1 MVNSNLTKKFEL
13 YIFIVSI
20 YVTHFLIRYTTISGI
35 FKPKSQMDIVDS
47 YNKSYYSLVS
57 THNTIN
63 IEFELRIANFDYF
76 KFIDVVN
83 RLNNLS
89 ESTSDEL
96 NGPARRGETIKQ
108 YKPCEIEN
116 TMNAIIEEPIELKPS
131 NTKLKD
137 ASLIMTMKFDMQG
150 RKTQYGNGEYKSYS
164 RKWRIG
170 RSNEI
175 LNPLFKY
182 SINVSGEQ
190 VINTD
195 IKPDS
200 NSLIRIKCR
209 LSYYIEIVSAQNSR
223 KWRIDLTITKQFQA
237 FNSTDISLYINKM
250 FKHDEPMTPNN
261 FMKLLKLDDTDTRQ
275 LYNYELEIE
284 YMNPDNVLNNN
295 HSLSASDI
303 TDIVKF
309 ISSITQSNVLSDTKY
324 QSVIYDIAKHIVT
337 NPDKL
342 KRFKHDLGIKQ
353 LLPGV
358 IPLTANTYKDIY
370 PPTGY
375 YLLDKADGIRSV
387 LIINDT
393 FMYLISDKMIEF
405 ELPKKY
411 NTTIVDGEFIGNT
424 LYIFDVIMC
433 DGEDLTKF
441 GYEIRNDSIEACVNI
456 FEAINTKKTLT
467 INVAAKPR
475 VYITDFKPDDLK
487 RQFNDPVLQNRPY
500 ETDGLIMVKPDNNY
514 MMTITYKWKSAKN
527 NTIDFLIKK
536 VQQHLVDEL
545 PEQLRPKSD
554 FVLYYLFVGINNN
567 MFNKLG
573 LHKVDGYDEIF
584 KSDGYRTT
592 DKYFPIQFSISD
604 SPFAYFYYCPK
615 ELDSKGYSGKYVEMR
630 CSGGC
635 TAAGN
640 LGMPNW
646 DFVKVRD
653 DRAREKSNYFGNDY
667 KTAEINW
674 TNYLA
679 PFKKEQLWNGP
690 VGGYFMTVK
699 NKLYKDQTAFTS
711 FVKSQ
716 RINTMTNYNWVVD
729 AAIGKGQDFL
739 RYVNANIRHLVGI
752 DIDQIALTEL
762 IRRKLQNAGTVIREY
777 NNPLTLFILNADL
790 SKDYKEI
797 ANKITSI
804 EGYPAA
810 GANAMVINLAI
821 HYMCDTTDHIT
832 NFVKLCANLVASG
845 GKMVITAMFG
855 ELVHKLLIDNN
866 IETGKAWSKYQDG
879 VLKYSIRKDYNAKEM
894 VDVGQ
899 AIGVLLPFSVGDY
912 YTESLVNTDYIIAL
926 YAEYGFDLVEKVP
939 FSKYFRIYETHSQSR
954 FRQLTSDDL
963 EFLSL
968 YGEIIL
974 KKR

>member
-1 MVNSNLTKKFEL
+1 
-13 YIFIVSI
+13 
-20 YVTHFLIRYTTISGI
+20 
-35 FKPKSQMDIVDS
+35 MDIIDS
-47 YNKSYYSLVS
+47 YNKSYYSLAS

-83 RLNNLS
+83 RLNTLS
-89 ESTSDEL
+89 DT
-96 NGPARRGETIKQ
+96 ETISQ
-108 YKPCEIEN
+108 YKPCELEN
-116 TMNAIIEEPIELKPS
+116 TMNALIEEPIELKPS

-137 ASLIMTMKFDMQG
+137 ASLIMTMKFDMHG
-150 RKTQYGNGEYKSYS
+150 RKMQYSNGDYKIYS
-164 RKWRIG
+164 RKWRIN

-182 SINVSGEQ
+182 STNVSGEQ
-190 VINTD
+190 VINAD

-209 LSYYIEIVSAQNSR
+209 LSYYIEIKQQTSR
-223 KWRIDLTITKQFQA
+223 RWRIDLTITKQFQA
-237 FNSTDISLYINKM
+237 FNSTDISMYIQKM

-275 LYNYELEIE
+275 LYNYELEVE
-284 YMNPDNVLNNN
+284 YMNPDRVTDNS
-295 HSLSASDI
+295 HSLSTSDI

-309 ISSITQSNVLSDTKY
+309 ISSITQSKVLSDTKY
-324 QSVIYDIAKHIVT
+324 QSVIYEIAKHIIT

-353 LLPGV
+353 LLPNV

-370 PPTGY
+370 PPTNY

-387 LIINDT
+387 LIINEN
-393 FMYLISDKMIEF
+393 FMYLISDKLIEF
-405 ELPKKY
+405 ELSKKY
-411 NTTIVDGEFIGNT
+411 NTTIVDGEFIDNT
-424 LYIFDVIMC
+424 LYIFDVVIC

-456 FEAINTKKTLT
+456 FDT
-467 INVAAKPR
+467 ISRSHSNVTIKAAAKPR

-487 RQFNDPVLQNRPY
+487 RQFNDPILKDRPY

-527 NTIDFLIKK
+527 NTIDFLVKK
-536 VQQHLVDEL
+536 VPQHLVDDL

-554 FVLYYLFVGINNN
+554 FVLYYLFVGISNN

-584 KSDGYRTT
+584 KSDGYKTT

-604 SPFAYFYYCPK
+604 SPFAYFYYCPVK
-615 ELDSKGYSGKYVEMR
+615 LDNELSGKYVEMR
-630 CSGGC
+630 CGGGC
-635 TAAGN
+635 AAAGN
-640 LGMPNW
+640 LGIPDW
-646 DFVKVRD
+646 EFVKVRD

-716 RINTMTNYNWVVD
+716 RINTMTNYNWIVD

-762 IRRKLQNAGTVIREY
+762 IRRKLQNAGTLIREY

-790 SKDYKEI
+790 SKDYTEI
-797 ANKITSI
+797 AKKITNI
-804 EGYPAA
+804 EGFPVN

-821 HYMCDTTDHIT
+821 HYMCDTYDHIT
-832 NFVKLCANLVASG
+832 NFVKLCETLVAPG
-845 GKMVITAMFG
+845 GMMVITAMFG
-855 ELVHKLLIDNN
+855 DLVHKLLMDNGGN
-866 IETGKAWSKYQDG
+866 TWSKYQDG
-879 VLKYSIRKDYNAKEM
+879 VLKYSIRKDYTAKEM

-899 AIGVLLPFSVGDY
+899 SIGVLLPFSVGDY
-912 YTESLVNTDYIIAL
+912 YVESLVNTDYLISL
-926 YAEYGFDLVEKVP
+926 YDKHGFDLVEKVP
-939 FSKYFRIYETHSQSR
+939 FSKYFKIYETHSQSR
-954 FRQLTSDDL
+954 FRQLTPDDL

>member
-1 MVNSNLTKKFEL
+1 MEIL
-13 YIFIVSI
+13 
-20 YVTHFLIRYTTISGI
+20 
-35 FKPKSQMDIVDS
+35 DS
-47 YNKSYYSLVS
+47 YNKSYYSLAS

-63 IEFELRIANFDYF
+63 IEFELRITNFDYF

-83 RLNNLS
+83 QLNNFKDTV
-89 ESTSDEL
+89 TSD
-96 NGPARRGETIKQ
+96 GGIKQ
-108 YKPCEIEN
+108 YQVCEIEN
-116 TMNAIIEEPIELKPS
+116 TMNALIEEPIELKPS

-137 ASLIMTMKFDMQG
+137 ASLIMTMKFDKQG
-150 RKTQYGNGEYKSYS
+150 RKMQYSNGEYKSYS
-164 RKWRIG
+164 RKWRIN
-170 RSNEI
+170 RSNEM

-190 VINTD
+190 AINTD

-209 LSYYIEIVSAQNSR
+209 LSYYIEIIPQDPANSR

-237 FNSTDISLYINKM
+237 FNSTDISLYIQKM
-250 FKHDEPMTPNN
+250 FKHDEPMEPNN
-261 FMKLLKLDDTDTRQ
+261 FMRLLKLDDIDARQ

-284 YMNPDNVLNNN
+284 YMNPDKVIDRS
-295 HSLSASDI
+295 HSLTVSDI
-303 TDIVKF
+303 NDIVKF
-309 ISSITQSNVLSDTKY
+309 ISSITQSKVLVDTKY
-324 QSVIYDIAKHIVT
+324 QSVIYDIAKHIIT
-337 NPDKL
+337 NPEKL

-353 LLPGV
+353 LLPNV

-370 PPTGY
+370 PPTHY
-375 YLLDKADGIRSV
+375 YLLDKADGVRSV
-387 LIINDT
+387 LIINEN
-393 FMYLISDKMIEF
+393 FMYLISDKLIEF
-405 ELPKKY
+405 ELSKKY

-424 LYIFDVIMC
+424 LYIFDVVIC
-433 DGEDLTKF
+433 DGNDLTKF
-441 GYEIRNDSIEACVNI
+441 GYEIRNDSIETCVGI
-456 FEAINTKKTLT
+456 FENIKNKNIS

-487 RQFNDPVLQNRPY
+487 RQFNDPVLKNRPY

-514 MMTITYKWKSAKN
+514 MMTITYKWKSVKN
-527 NTIDFLIKK
+527 NTIDFLVKK
-536 VQQHLVDEL
+536 VPLHLIDNL
-545 PEQLRPKSD
+545 PEQLRPKPG

-573 LHKVDGYDEIF
+573 LYKVDGYDEIF
-584 KSDGYRTT
+584 KSDGYKTT

-604 SPFAYFYYCPK
+604 SPFAYFYYAP
-615 ELDSKGYSGKYVEMR
+615 DGNDISGKYVEMR
-630 CSGGC
+630 CGGGC
-635 TAAGN
+635 DAAGN

-646 DFVKVRD
+646 EFVKIRE

-690 VGGYFMTVK
+690 TGGYFMTVK

-716 RINTMTNYNWVVD
+716 RINTLTNYNWVVD

-762 IRRKLQNAGTVIREY
+762 IRRKLQNAGAVIREY

-790 SKDYKEI
+790 SKDYTGI
-797 ANKITSI
+797 AKKITNI
-804 EGYPAA
+804 EGYPVN
-810 GANAMVINLAI
+810 GANAMVINLAV

-832 NFVKLCANLVASG
+832 NFVKLCEHLVAPG
-845 GKMVITAMFG
+845 GKVVITAMFG
-855 ELVHKLLIDNN
+855 DLVHKLLMDNN
-866 IETGKAWSKYQDG
+866 IETGNAWSKYQDG
-879 VLKYSIRKDYNAKEM
+879 VMKYSIRKDYTSKEM

-899 AIGVLLPFSVGDY
+899 PIGVLLPFSVGDY
-912 YTESLVNTDYIIAL
+912 YVESLVNTDYLVSL
-926 YAEYGFDLVEKVP
+926 YNDHGFDLVEKVP
-939 FSKYFRIYETHSQSR
+939 FSKYFKIYETQSQSR
-954 FRQLTSDDL
+954 FRQLTPDDL

>member
-1 MVNSNLTKKFEL
+1 MEIL
-13 YIFIVSI
+13 
-20 YVTHFLIRYTTISGI
+20 
-35 FKPKSQMDIVDS
+35 DS
-47 YNKSYYSLVS
+47 YNKAYYSLAS

-63 IEFELRIANFDYF
+63 IEFELRITNFDYF

-83 RLNNLS
+83 QLNKFSNN
-89 ESTSDEL
+89 D
-96 NGPARRGETIKQ
+96 NIKQ
-108 YKPCEIEN
+108 YQTCEIEN
-116 TMNAIIEEPIELKPS
+116 TMNALIEEPIELKPS

-137 ASLIMTMKFDMQG
+137 ASLIMTMKFDTQGKKMQ
-150 RKTQYGNGEYKSYS
+150 YSNGEYKSYS
-164 RKWRIG
+164 RKWRIN
-170 RSNEI
+170 RSNEM

-190 VINTD
+190 AINTD

-209 LSYYIEIVSAQNSR
+209 LSYYIEIMSQDPANSR

-237 FNSTDISLYINKM
+237 FNSTDISLYIQKM
-250 FKHDEPMTPNN
+250 FKHDEPMDPNN
-261 FMKLLKLDDTDTRQ
+261 FMRLLKLDDIDARQ

-284 YMNPDNVLNNN
+284 YMNPDKVIDRS
-295 HSLSASDI
+295 HSLTVSDI
-303 TDIVKF
+303 NDIVKF
-309 ISSITQSNVLSDTKY
+309 ISSITQSKVLVDTKY
-324 QSVIYDIAKHIVT
+324 QSVIYDIAKHIIT
-337 NPDKL
+337 NPEKL

-353 LLPGV
+353 LLPNV

-370 PPTGY
+370 PPTQY
-375 YLLDKADGIRSV
+375 YLLDKADGVRSV
-387 LIINDT
+387 LIINEN
-393 FMYLISDKMIEF
+393 FMYLISDKLIEF
-405 ELPKKY
+405 ELSKKY

-433 DGEDLTKF
+433 DGNDLTKL
-441 GYEIRNDSIEACVNI
+441 GYEIRNDSIELCVDI
-456 FEAINTKKTLT
+456 FETIKNEKIT

-487 RQFNDPVLQNRPY
+487 RQFNDPVLKNRPY

-514 MMTITYKWKSAKN
+514 MMTITYKWKSVKN

-536 VQQHLVDEL
+536 VPQHLIDNI
-545 PEQLRPKSD
+545 PEQLRPKPG
-554 FVLYYLFVGINNN
+554 FVLYYLFVGISTN

-573 LHKVDGYDEIF
+573 LYKVDGYDEIF
-584 KSDGYRTT
+584 KSDGYKTT

-604 SPFAYFYYCPK
+604 SPFAYFYYAP
-615 ELDSKGYSGKYVEMR
+615 DTGRDDISGKYVEMR
-630 CSGGC
+630 CGGGC
-635 TAAGN
+635 DAAGN

-646 DFVKVRD
+646 EFVKIRD

-690 VGGYFMTVK
+690 TGGYFMTVK

-762 IRRKLQNAGTVIREY
+762 IRRKLQNAGAVIREY

-790 SKDYKEI
+790 SKDYTGI
-797 ANKITSI
+797 AKKIKNI
-804 EGYPAA
+804 EGYPVN
-810 GANAMVINLAI
+810 GANAIVINLAI
-821 HYMCDTTDHIT
+821 HYMCDTIDHIT
-832 NFVKLCANLVASG
+832 NFVNLCEHLVAPG
-845 GKMVITAMFG
+845 GKVVITAMFG
-855 ELVHKLLIDNN
+855 DLVHKLLMDNN
-866 IETGKAWSKYQDG
+866 VETGNTWSKYQDG
-879 VLKYSIRKDYNAKEM
+879 VLKYSIRKDYTSKEM

-899 AIGVLLPFSVGDY
+899 PIGVLLPFSVGDY
-912 YTESLVNTDYIIAL
+912 YVESLVNTDYLVSL
-926 YAEYGFDLVEKVP
+926 YDAHGFDLVEKVP
-939 FSKYFRIYETHSQSR
+939 FSKYFKIYETQSQSR
-954 FRQLTSDDL
+954 FRQLTPDDL

>member
-1 MVNSNLTKKFEL
+1 MEIL
-13 YIFIVSI
+13 
-20 YVTHFLIRYTTISGI
+20 
-35 FKPKSQMDIVDS
+35 DS
-47 YNKSYYSLVS
+47 YNKSYYSLAPTRNS
-57 THNTIN
+57 IN
-63 IEFELRIANFDYF
+63 IEFELRISNFDYF

-83 RLNNLS
+83 RLNTLSNTNLIS
-89 ESTSDEL
+89 
-96 NGPARRGETIKQ
+96 Q

-116 TMNAIIEEPIELKPS
+116 TMNALIDEPIELKPS

-137 ASLIMTMKFDMQG
+137 ANLIMTMKFDNNGKKMQ
-150 RKTQYGNGEYKSYS
+150 YSNGDYKSYS
-164 RKWRIG
+164 RKWKINK
-170 RSNEI
+170 SNDM
-175 LNPLFKY
+175 LNQHFKY
-182 SINVSGEQ
+182 STNVSGEQ
-190 VINTD
+190 IINTD

-209 LSYYIEIVSAQNSR
+209 LSYYIEIKDTDGSKSR
-223 KWRIDLTITKQFQA
+223 KWRIDLTVIKQFQA
-237 FNSTDISLYINKM
+237 FNSTDISLYIQKM
-250 FKHDEPMTPNN
+250 FKHDEPMNPSN
-261 FMKLLKLDDTDTRQ
+261 MIKLLKLDDIDSRQ
-275 LYNYELEIE
+275 SYNYELEIE
-284 YMNPDNVLNNN
+284 YMNSDSISDNR
-295 HSLSASDI
+295 HSLAISDI

-309 ISSITQSNVLSDTKY
+309 ISSIIQSKILTDNKY
-324 QSVIYDIAKHIVT
+324 QSVIYDIAKHIIT

-353 LLPGV
+353 LLPNV

-370 PPTGY
+370 PPTNY
-375 YLLDKADGIRSV
+375 YLLDKADGVRSV
-387 LIINDT
+387 LIINEN
-393 FMYLISDKMIEF
+393 FMYLISDKLLEF
-405 ELPKKY
+405 ELTKRY
-411 NTTIVDGEFIGNT
+411 NTTIVDGEFINNT
-424 LYIFDVIMC
+424 LYIFDVVIC
-433 DGEDLTKF
+433 DGKDLTKF
-441 GYEIRNDSIEACVNI
+441 GYEIRNDSIETCVGI
-456 FEAINTKKTLT
+456 IDGIKHETGKTLT
-467 INVAAKPR
+467 ISVAAKPR

-487 RQFNDPVLQNRPY
+487 RQFNDPILKNRPY
-500 ETDGLIMVKPDNNY
+500 KTDGLIMVKPDNNY

-527 NTIDFLIKK
+527 NTIDFLVKE
-536 VQQHLVDEL
+536 VPQNLVDDL
-545 PEQLRPKSD
+545 PERLRPKPG
-554 FVLYYLFVGINNN
+554 FTLYYLFVGISTN

-584 KSDGYRTT
+584 KSDGYKTT
-592 DKYFPIQFSISD
+592 NKYFPIQFSISD
-604 SPFAYFYYCPK
+604 SPFAYFYYRPSDDIPSDGPESAQNK
-615 ELDSKGYSGKYVEMR
+615 DISGKYVEMR
-630 CSGGC
+630 CGGGC
-635 TAAGN
+635 DAAGN

-646 DFVKVRD
+646 EFVKIRD

-690 VGGYFMTVK
+690 TGGYFMTVK

-716 RINTMTNYNWVVD
+716 RINTLTNYNWVVD

-762 IRRKLQNAGTVIREY
+762 IRRKLQNAGAVIREY

-790 SKDYKEI
+790 SKNYEEI
-797 ANKITSI
+797 VKKITGI
-804 EGYPAA
+804 NGYPTN

-821 HYMCDTTDHIT
+821 HYMCDTKAHIT
-832 NFVKLCANLVASG
+832 NFVKLCEHMIAPG

-855 ELVHKLLIDNN
+855 DLVHKLLMDNN
-866 IETGKAWSKYQDG
+866 IETGSAWSKYQDG
-879 VLKYSIRKDYNAKEM
+879 VLKYSIRKDYTSKEM

-899 AIGVLLPFSVGDY
+899 PIGVLLPFSVGDY
-912 YTESLVNTDYIIAL
+912 YVESLVNTDYLVSL
-926 YAEYGFDLVEKVP
+926 YNDHGFDLVEKVP
-939 FSKYFRIYETHSQSR
+939 FSKYFKIYETHSQSR
-954 FRQLTSDDL
+954 FRQLTPDDL